1 MTMHATDKTK
11 VKRSPKRGAYDADT
25 IHRILDA
32 DFVCQVAFVY
42 EGYPVS
48 IPTLYGRVGNK
59 LYLHGATSSRMMKAI
74 EGHQVCVSIT
84 LVDGLVLARSA
95 FHHSMNYRSV
105 MVFGTPV
112 KVAEAEKNE
121 ALKVIS
127 DHMLAGRWE
136 DARLPNS
143 KELKATTVLELS
155 LQEASAK
162 VRTGP
167 PADDKEDYS
176 LDVWAGV
183 VPINRAY
190 GKPESDETGVK
201 NLSLPSYLKD

>member
-74 EGHQVCVSIT
+74 EGHKVCVSIT

-112 KVAEAEKNE
+112 KVADVEKNE

-143 KELKATTVLELS
+143 KELKATSVLELS

-183 VPINRAY
+183 VPITRAY